1 MLVANIWTNPMIF
14 HSTIEEYYRRLM
26 VFRQMMRGI
35 GLDIVDD
42 ELVERMRNLAS
53 LYQETKNK

>member
-1 MLVANIWTNPMIF
+1 
-14 HSTIEEYYRRLM
+14 M